1 MAGVFFFHCL
11 CISLSQIFLFSH
23 YQIIERL
30 YFLDLTIPMRFSRAQ
45 NFAQPQK
52 MKNTGLPDMKN
63 CNRFKIFSKF
73 AKQKSEAKNALK
85 YKFDPILIDFS
96 LCFFAN
102 HFFKST
108 ATCLILVK
116 NLGNFTN
123 KNAKNI
129 SEILVK
135 METNLILIDFSLVYF
150 ANLFFKIAKK

>member
-1 MAGVFFFHCL
+1 
-11 CISLSQIFLFSH
+11 
-23 YQIIERL
+23 
-30 YFLDLTIPMRFSRAQ
+30 
-45 NFAQPQK
+45 
-52 MKNTGLPDMKN
+52 MKNTGLPDAKN
-63 CNRFKIFSKF
+63 CNRFKNFSKF
-73 AKQKSEAKNALK
+73 AKRKSEAKNALK
-85 YKFDPILIDFS
+85 SKFDPILIDFS

-150 ANLFFKIAKK
+150 ANLFFKMATKTKRKINQNWILIDFPLRFPLLKCR

>member
-1 MAGVFFFHCL
+1 
-11 CISLSQIFLFSH
+11 
-23 YQIIERL
+23 
-30 YFLDLTIPMRFSRAQ
+30 
-45 NFAQPQK
+45 
-52 MKNTGLPDMKN
+52 MKNTGLPDAKN
-63 CNRFKIFSKF
+63 CNRFKNFSKF
-73 AKQKSEAKNALK
+73 AKRKSEAKNALK
-85 YKFDPILIDFS
+85 SKFDPILIDFS

-150 ANLFFKIAKK
+150 ANLFFKIAKKQSEKSIKIGF

>member
-1 MAGVFFFHCL
+1 MKSKRCQTRKIAK
-11 CISLSQIFLFSH
+11 
-23 YQIIERL
+23 RL
-30 YFLDLTIPMRFSRAQ
+30 K
-45 NFAQPQK
+45 NFP
-52 MKNTGLPDMKN
+52 NL
-63 CNRFKIFSKF
+63 RSE
-73 AKQKSEAKNALK
+73 KSEAKNALK

-150 ANLFFKIAKK
+150 ANLFFKMATKTKRKINQNWILIDFPLRFPLLKCR

>member
-1 MAGVFFFHCL
+1 MRKIAIDKFFFPNL
-11 CISLSQIFLFSH
+11 
-23 YQIIERL
+23 R
-30 YFLDLTIPMRFSRAQ
+30 
-45 NFAQPQK
+45 
-52 MKNTGLPDMKN
+52 
-63 CNRFKIFSKF
+63 SKK

-85 YKFDPILIDFS
+85 SKFNPILIDFS

-135 METNLILIDFSLVYF
+135 MEMNLILIDFSLVYF
-150 ANLFFKIAKK
+150 ANLFFKMATKTKRKINQNWILIDFPLRFPLLKCR